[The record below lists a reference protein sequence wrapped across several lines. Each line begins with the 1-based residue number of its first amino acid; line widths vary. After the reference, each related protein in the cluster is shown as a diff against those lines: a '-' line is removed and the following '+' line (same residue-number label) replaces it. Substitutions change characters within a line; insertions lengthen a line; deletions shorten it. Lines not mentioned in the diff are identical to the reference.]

1 MALHGRSPTTLR
13 AYGVTMTVESTAGAE
28 SAEGC
33 FACGLIAGDLPLAG
47 GVVHRAEHWIVEH
60 AVGPLELG
68 TLVVKPIRHVCHV
81 ADLNDDESV
90 ELGPL
95 LRLASSVVTELCDPD
110 QVYACLWS
118 HKDARP
124 GHIHFVIEPV
134 VREAVVVAGATG
146 PTYQAIVF
154 ARGAEPDVAEI
165 DAFCDRARAAFDR
178 RAAD

>member
-1 MALHGRSPTTLR
+1 VALHGRSPTTLR

-68 TLVVKPIRHVCHV
+68 TLVVKPLRHVCHV
-81 ADLNDDESV
+81 ADLDDGESV

-95 LRLASSVVTELCDPD
+95 LRLASSIVTELCDPD
-110 QVYACLWS
+110 QVYVCLWS

-134 VREAVVVAGATG
+134 AREAVVAAGATG
-146 PTYQAIVF
+146 PTYQSMVF
-154 ARGAEPDVAEI
+154 ARGTEH
-165 DAFCDRARAAFDR
+165 DAADIEEFCDRARAAFER
-178 RAAD
+178 LGAD